1 MYHERQRLMHCAIHT
16 LNNLFQ
22 ERWADRGMM
31 DRLALELCDREAV
44 LRSESGMRRML
55 TNPFK
60 STIPLIG
67 DYDINVLLEALKIKQ
82 CRVSLH
88 AVFNPKNPE
97 AFKLALTEAVSSSP
111 SPRGII
117 VNYVSQRR
125 LWGAWV
131 NHHFYAI
138 VRAPDNLNA
147 DKNISSTT
155 NSGNARCWGL
165 GKIHSGGEGAA
176 STSPARKKSSREVDI
191 GHRGDEGDISGGGGD
206 ERTGSG
212 GGGGD
217 GSWGGGEVGNGGGGR
232 DGCGER
238 LAPPVWYS
246 FDSNLGEPRRLGG
259 TRGLLAHL
267 AREVRDNNGHV
278 FVVHD
283 GLERDWCTS

>member
-22 ERWADRGMM
+22 EQWAGREMM
-31 DRLALELCDREAV
+31 DRLALELCNREEL

-60 STIPLIG
+60 SVIPLIG
-67 DYDINVLLEALKIKQ
+67 DYDINVVLEALKLRQ

-97 AFKLALTEAVSSSP
+97 AFELALTEAVSSSP

-138 VRAPDNLNA
+138 
-147 DKNISSTT
+147 IS
-155 NSGNARCWGL
+155 L
-165 GKIHSGGEGAA
+165 
-176 STSPARKKSSREVDI
+176 
-191 GHRGDEGDISGGGGD
+191 GGGGIGGD
-206 ERTGSG
+206 GGGGGVDGGVSGGVGGGGGGGGGGIDDGDGDGGGGSG

-217 GSWGGGEVGNGGGGR
+217 SGGVGGGDSGGDDGGGCSGGVGCGGGGHPQNHECIESAVSVGG
-232 DGCGER
+232 DGGGV
-238 LAPPVWYS
+238 APPAWYS
-246 FDSNLGEPRRLGG
+246 LDSSLVQPKRLGG

-267 AREVRDNNGHV
+267 LREVRENNGHV

-283 GLERDWCTS
+283 GLEAG